1 MFSLCL
7 KLLTIVTFAG
17 HVMLGCCAHHVHGT
31 EAVASD
37 DLITA
42 VVEHKHAHSNCSH
55 HHSPIESTDN
65 SADDQPSEHPEHH
78 GDCDEV
84 ECSYVESNDT
94 VTLVDISSWTLC
106 DLANVLVTSSPV
118 AVQNS
123 TIGHDLPD
131 ISSLGSALESCAH
144 LHRWQL

>member
-7 KLLTIVTFAG
+7 KLLTIVTFTG

-31 EAVASD
+31 EVVASD
-37 DLITA
+37 DSITV

-55 HHSPIESTDN
+55 HHSSIESTDN
-65 SADDQPSEHPEHH
+65 SADDQPSDHPEHH

-94 VTLVDISSWTLC
+94 VTLVDISSWPLC
-106 DLANVLVTSSPV
+106 DLENVLVTSSPV

-131 ISSLGSALESCAH
+131 ISRLGSALESCAH